1 MENDKEHEI
10 MAITQEE
17 CAECIQVIS
26 KINRFG
32 FTSKHPEKLITNR
45 EHLEEEVGDLLAMID
60 LMLENNIVAWA
71 NVNKAR
77 RKKFEKLQKWSNVMN

>member
-1 MENDKEHEI
+1 MVNDKEHEI
-10 MAITQEE
+10 MSIFQEE
-17 CAECIQVIS
+17 CAENVQAVS
-26 KINRFG
+26 KIFRFDFDG
-32 FTSKHPEKLITNR
+32 RHPDKSYNNR

-77 RKKFEKLQKWSNVMN
+77 RKKFEKLQQWSNVMN